1 MKENKDNIIDELLI
15 RYLTGV
21 ADDQEL
27 AEAER
32 WIGLN
37 DNNNQYF
44 EKFKRIWESSSN
56 LKMYQQI
63 DTESSL
69 KNVKKRID
77 FKQEKQSKIKPLWMI
92 IRIAAVLVLFFSVYL
107 VLRQGEGKTPELK
120 FTRLESGKELKTII
134 LPDSTV
140 VSLNLAS
147 FVEYSDSFNLKERR
161 IKFEG
166 EAYFEIKPDK
176 SRPFI
181 IETSRS
187 ETKVLG
193 TAFNLKA
200 YRNQKTESI
209 VVTHGLVEFSKKAE
223 KTKKP
228 VLLAKGEK
236 AVLADSIEKEL
247 NSDPNFMS
255 WKTGIFLFN
264 NELLPRAIELL
275 SEYYHVEFKIQDKN
289 LNSLTL
295 SGKFERKSL
304 DEMLEI
310 LKITL
315 QIKVDKKNG
324 QYWLR
329 N

>member
-1 MKENKDNIIDELLI
+1 MKDNKDNIIDELLI
-15 RYLTGV
+15 RYLTGMV
-21 ADDQEL
+21 NAQER
-27 AEAER
+27 AEAES
-32 WIGLN
+32 WIGQSIEN
-37 DNNNQYF
+37 TQYF
-44 EKFKRIWESSSN
+44 KKFKRIWESSSN
-56 LKMYQQI
+56 LKIYQQI

-77 FKQEKQSKIKPLWMI
+77 FKQAKKSQIKPLWIVM
-92 IRIAAVLVLFFSVYL
+92 RIAAVLVLFFSVYL
-107 VLRQGEGKTPELK
+107 VLRQGDGKISELK
-120 FTRLESGKELKTII
+120 FTRLESGEELKTIM

-140 VSLNLAS
+140 IALNISS

-200 YRNQKTESI
+200 YSNQKTESI
-209 VVTHGLVEFSKKAE
+209 VVTHGLVQFSKKADRI
-223 KTKKP
+223 KKP

-247 NSDPNFMS
+247 NTDPNFMS

-264 NELLPRAIELL
+264 NELLPKAIELF
-275 SEYYHVEFKIQDKN
+275 SEYYHVEFKIQDENIK
-289 LNSLTL
+289 SLTL
-295 SGKFERKSL
+295 SGKFEKKSL

-310 LKITL
+310 LEITL